1 MRSEEEIRAELYA
14 WLKAMKVAQAR
25 NQRGLYEY
33 RRLVVNTLEWVLGER
48 ESIDWPREGRRT

>member
-48 ESIDWPREGRRT
+48 ESIDWSREDEGT